1 MLFNNK
7 LPQTSF
13 WKRQWKMDPNLLKNI
28 NYGQTVWWYR
38 SQKVVLWFSFYLHL
52 TMKIKRVG
60 CFNELITL
68 NPISF
73 FSELTVHFT
82 RFPIQSLKVERTEL
96 TTILVIY
103 SCLPSYLWIWRLK
116 YETFIASLFLWV
128 TFIWIQLSSVLLTQ
142 AAVRVTSEGLTRG
155 GSTSKITCVFSVVF
169 RSSLIENW
177 SASVIWWPWVGSF
190 PQLFTTWAFP
200 LGTYNMASAF
210 PQISSGRHKEM
221 RVNLTPLKER

>member
-1 MLFNNK
+1 MSLFQGWLINKSNSTYNLNSQIMFYFNINFVVFMLFNNK

-103 SCLPSYLWIWRLK
+103 SCLPSYLWI
-116 YETFIASLFLWV
+116 
-128 TFIWIQLSSVLLTQ
+128 
-142 AAVRVTSEGLTRG
+142 
-155 GSTSKITCVFSVVF
+155 
-169 RSSLIENW
+169 
-177 SASVIWWPWVGSF
+177 
-190 PQLFTTWAFP
+190 
-200 LGTYNMASAF
+200 
-210 PQISSGRHKEM
+210 
-221 RVNLTPLKER
+221 